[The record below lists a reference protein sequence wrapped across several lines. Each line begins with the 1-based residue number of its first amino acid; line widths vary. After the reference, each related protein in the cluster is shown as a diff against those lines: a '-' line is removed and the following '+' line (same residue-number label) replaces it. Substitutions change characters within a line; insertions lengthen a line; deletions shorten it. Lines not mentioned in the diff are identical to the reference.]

1 MGDIVLSTQK
11 MLSYF
16 FQLLMPAVINNQN
29 ADDCSSIRGHSRN
42 RPKGG
47 RNSPQRYTSSC
58 FSDQFSQFML
68 TTSHD
73 ASSKNSI
80 CCILYE
86 KSLKPLR

>member
-47 RNSPQRYTSSC
+47 RNSPKRYTSTHFEFRNLFKELYLLYFVQIASLN
-58 FSDQFSQFML
+58 S
-68 TTSHD
+68 SH
-73 ASSKNSI
+73 
-80 CCILYE
+80 
-86 KSLKPLR
+86 

>member
-47 RNSPQRYTSSC
+47 RNSPQRYTSTRFAFRNLFKELYLLYFVQIASLN
-58 FSDQFSQFML
+58 S
-68 TTSHD
+68 SH
-73 ASSKNSI
+73 
-80 CCILYE
+80 
-86 KSLKPLR
+86 